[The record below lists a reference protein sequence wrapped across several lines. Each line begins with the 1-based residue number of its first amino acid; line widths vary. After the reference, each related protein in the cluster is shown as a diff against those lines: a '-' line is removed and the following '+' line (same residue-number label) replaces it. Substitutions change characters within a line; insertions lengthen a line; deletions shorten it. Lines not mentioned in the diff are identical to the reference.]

1 MSYRSEM
8 RARVL
13 GESAQQILGGSIRV
27 GDHVHAG
34 LAQKGG
40 AGFKGVVD
48 RVEGNFVYVN
58 IGTDKF
64 GDRIIKAPL
73 KTVMKEAA
81 LHEGKDFAI
90 VVVDPD
96 GGSPSWK
103 RGGQGHTAVP
113 KVVWQMHSLASHELK
128 DAVELAREKH
138 PKLNVSIEN
147 KSGRIVRVL
156 KPGEKLPSKLTE
168 GEQISCPSCHRKVDK
183 NAGWCRH
190 CKQDI
195 TEGTD
200 DDSIR
205 RKASIHWSRET
216 RYYEPGPYNNGF
228 LAAQRGEK
236 HPPLG
241 SAAFQAGFDAGKKTV
256 KEAYSRNHDGE
267 WHVLC
272 KKCKHEW
279 YQASGPTTCPK
290 CKAERRY
297 LEKTGSDTVN
307 EAPSLFGKNGAW
319 GPAVGKAVSKWGN
332 SRFTE
337 AELEKVWKVANK
349 YPNDAKREYA
359 LRCVDELKGLGRAK
373 FKDADSLLS
382 VKIPSGLAPMVAK
395 GIRNNIEDALNESTD
410 AVGKAVSAFGKNL
423 AAQSRYTEK
432 QCQFLSKWANSYQ
445 NGPKREYALQIF
457 DYMRNLGPKAWRE
470 KEDVIT
476 AVKIPAGLTDTFAAS
491 IRLDA
496 RYAAKDCLT
505 ESSNGAMGKPKAPS
519 ETDRLK
525 VSQAQELI
533 AVKMRQSQATMAAQL
548 RDVANKS
555 REQQVKLNAPKGT
568 AHSS

>member
-8 RARVL
+8 KARVL
-13 GESAQQILGGSIRV
+13 GESAQQILGGRIRV
-27 GDHVHAG
+27 GDRVHAG

-40 AGFKGVVD
+40 AGFQGVVD

-81 LHEGKDFAI
+81 LSEGKDFAI

-128 DAVELAREKH
+128 DAVELARDKY

-168 GEQISCPSCHRKVDK
+168 SEQISCPSCHRKVDK
-183 NAGWCRH
+183 DAGWCRHCKQDITESEQDTVNTSASGSKSYENYFLKKLKVAGYASVRDIPDNKKSAFFKDVDSNWTAENEETDPKAMSSCPYCHRRYLKIAGYCPH

-205 RKASIHWSRET
+205 RRASIHWSRET

-228 LAAQRGEK
+228 LAAKRGEN

-241 SAAFQAGFDAGKKTV
+241 SAAFQAGFDAGKKS
-256 KEAYSRNHDGE
+256 KNEAYSRNHDGE

-279 YQASGPTTCPK
+279 YQSSGPTRCPK

-307 EAPSLFGKNGAW
+307 EASSLFGKGGAW

-359 LRCVDELKGLGRAK
+359 LRCVDELKELGRAK

-395 GIRNNIEDALNESTD
+395 GIRNNLEDALMESTE
-410 AVGKAVSAFGKNL
+410 AV
-423 AAQSRYTEK
+423 
-432 QCQFLSKWANSYQ
+432 
-445 NGPKREYALQIF
+445 
-457 DYMRNLGPKAWRE
+457 
-470 KEDVIT
+470 
-476 AVKIPAGLTDTFAAS
+476 
-491 IRLDA
+491 
-496 RYAAKDCLT
+496 
-505 ESSNGAMGKPKAPS
+505 GKPKAPS

-533 AVKMRQSQATMAAQL
+533 AVKMRQSLSIMAAKL